1 MSVVEDIR
9 AIRGS
14 LERIEAALCGQ
25 RVTRFDAVEV
35 PAVESVPSLRLVEGV
50 VADVDSPIEL
60 VPVDEAEDEPAE
72 PSRFGL
78 YLDRQRDT
86 WSKTPTGWH
95 LVRAGD
101 RSYGEEVVG
110 DPWEEASYWGPFT
123 YIGGERNE
131 LANPKQYSL
140 SEVVT
145 ILHSEGIDT
154 GQRRLKQYL
163 NTGICWTDGFN
174 NPRECATDFLVVVK
188 KSSPGRDAVVRVTV
202 AGVAKLVELM
212 GAK

>member
-50 VADVDSPIEL
+50 AADVDSPIDL
-60 VPVDEAEDEPAE
+60 VPVEPVE
-72 PSRFGL
+72 PSRYGL
-78 YLDRQRDT
+78 YHDREGDL
-86 WSKTPTGWH
+86 WEKGSAGWIIKVMDGEH
-95 LVRAGD
+95 VDWDVPEPFSFAKGYAPF
-101 RSYGEEVVG
+101 SYV
-110 DPWEEASYWGPFT
+110 
-123 YIGGERNE
+123 GGERNE
-131 LANPKQYSL
+131 LEAAPEPLLYSL
-140 SEVVT
+140 SEVVN
-145 ILHSEGIDT
+145 IPHSEGINT
-154 GQRRLKQYL
+154 GLRRLKQYL

>member
-14 LERIEAALCGQ
+14 LERIEAVVCGQ

-35 PAVESVPSLRLVEGV
+35 PVVESVAPLRLVEGV
-50 VADVDSPIEL
+50 AAEEDAPIEL
-60 VPVDEAEDEPAE
+60 APVDEAE

-78 YLDRQRDT
+78 YEDADGDL
-86 WSKTPTGWH
+86 WSKTPAGWKFH
-95 LVRAGD
+95 LSGCTHSWQFARNLGTWF
-101 RSYGEEVVG
+101 E
-110 DPWEEASYWGPFT
+110 

-145 ILHSEGIDT
+145 ILRSEGIET

-163 NTGICWTDGFN
+163 NKGVCWTDGFN
-174 NPRECATDFLVVVK
+174 LPRECASEFLVVVK
-188 KSSPGRDAVVRVTV
+188 QASPGRDAVVQVTA

>member
-35 PAVESVPSLRLVEGV
+35 PAVESVRPLRLVEGV
-50 VADVDSPIEL
+50 AADVDSPIEL
-60 VPVDEAEDEPAE
+60 FPVEVEPE
-72 PSRFGL
+72 KYGL
-78 YLDRQRDT
+78 YEDKDGEQ
-86 WSKTPTGWH
+86 WSKSPAGWTFTSID
-95 LVRAGD
+95 AQTNWD
-101 RSYGEEVVG
+101 F
-110 DPWEEASYWGPFT
+110 ASSWAPFT
-123 YIGGERNE
+123 YAGGERNE

-188 KSSPGRDAVVRVTV
+188 KSSPGRDAVVRVTA